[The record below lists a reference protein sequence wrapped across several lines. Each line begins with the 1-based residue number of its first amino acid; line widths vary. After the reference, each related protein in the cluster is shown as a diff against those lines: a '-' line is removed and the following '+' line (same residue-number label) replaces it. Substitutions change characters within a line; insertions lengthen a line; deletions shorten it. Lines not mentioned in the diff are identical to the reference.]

1 MRLLLDTRAVLW
13 WLMDDPHLSPGA
25 RTAIADPA
33 NQLLVSAAIG
43 YELAY
48 KQRLGRLPAAPENLS
63 RRLLKERIE
72 CHTRPK
78 ISSGGGRRR
87 DWKPSR
93 ASAALPSHT
102 PHSPQSNRVGS
113 RCLMLSAT

>member
-43 YELAY
+43 YELDLQATAGSAARRAR
-48 KQRLGRLPAAPENLS
+48 KPFSPAPEGT
-63 RRLLKERIE
+63 
-72 CHTRPK
+72 H
-78 ISSGGGRRR
+78 
-87 DWKPSR
+87 
-93 ASAALPSHT
+93 
-102 PHSPQSNRVGS
+102 
-113 RCLMLSAT
+113 